1 MPEPARPSQTTG
13 TVDRAS
19 PAARSRRVRLRTTL
33 AVIMR
38 AVALAAL
45 GVALS
50 GLIVPSPPPA
60 SAQSPSPPVT
70 PTPMTDLPWYT
81 LPPTPTPF
89 GYVPSPT
96 PALPNGGAIAPGG
109 VP

>member
-38 AVALAAL
+38 AVALAAF

-50 GLIVPSPPPA
+50 GLIVLSPPPA

-70 PTPMTDLPWYT
+70 PTPPGPVPGVTS
-81 LPPTPTPF
+81 PTPTPF
-89 GYVPSPT
+89 GYVPTPT
-96 PALPNGGAIAPGG
+96 PALPNGGAIAP
-109 VP
+109 